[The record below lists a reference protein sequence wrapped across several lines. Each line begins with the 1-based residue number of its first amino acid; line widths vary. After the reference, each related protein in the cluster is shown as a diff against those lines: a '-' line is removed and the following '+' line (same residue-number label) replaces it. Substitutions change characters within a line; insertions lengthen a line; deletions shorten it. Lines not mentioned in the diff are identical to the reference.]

1 VVGQVIAAVQFLFA
15 FSLATGL
22 VVLLA
27 SVASARDARTREF
40 ALMRAFG
47 ATSKLLAQVQRAEL
61 LGVGALAG
69 FLAGSVALVIGAL
82 LARQVFEFDW
92 QPKPWVPLISAVSGA
107 LLAQAA
113 GWWSLRGV
121 LTRPVAQTLREA
133 SAE

>member
-1 VVGQVIAAVQFLFA
+1 VQ
-15 FSLATGL
+15 S
-22 VVLLA
+22 
-27 SVASARDARTREF
+27 
-40 ALMRAFG
+40 
-47 ATSKLLAQVQRAEL
+47 AEL

-69 FLAGSVALVIGAL
+69 FLAGTVALVISAF

-92 QPKPWVPLISAVSGA
+92 QPRLWAPLVSAAVGA

-121 LTRPVAQTLREA
+121 LRRPVAQTLREA